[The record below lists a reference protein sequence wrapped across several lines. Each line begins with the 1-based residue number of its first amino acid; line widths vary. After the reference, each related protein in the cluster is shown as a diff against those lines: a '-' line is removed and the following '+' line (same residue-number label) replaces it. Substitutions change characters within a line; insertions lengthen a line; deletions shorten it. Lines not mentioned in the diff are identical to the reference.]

1 MKIQHKNCLQSTLR
15 KKKIDTL
22 FAGLGGSVLGKTV
35 PEVLSTARKLL
46 STDLVNTKY
55 RYSVNNAFHPLSN
68 MGLSSI
74 LRQKLHYSWFFIYQ
88 VKGRTIPAHGFV
100 LASRSQYCHQLIC
113 ENKENRQGEADERTK
128 TIPLHE
134 NVDYI
139 AFLSWLRRLYSGG
152 DVCDEE
158 VFVLK
163 DVLGKGKN
171 GYHNLNEGGSKET
184 NKTVNEMGKEL
195 DEEEMLSSRVLA
207 DLLFLAKTDRDVFP
221 APTCEED
228 EGFVQDSED
237 DVSEDDCTCLE
248 TRPLKKIEET
258 MTKRDR

>member
-1 MKIQHKNCLQSTLR
+1 M
-15 KKKIDTL
+15 
-22 FAGLGGSVLGKTV
+22 
-35 PEVLSTARKLL
+35 
-46 STDLVNTKY
+46 
-55 RYSVNNAFHPLSN
+55 NNAFHPLSN

-163 DVLGKGKN
+163 DVVGKGKN

-195 DEEEMLSSRVLA
+195 YEEEMLSSRVLA

-237 DVSEDDCTCLE
+237 DVSEDDWTCLE
-248 TRPLKKIEET
+248 TKPLKKIEET
-258 MTKRDR
+258 MTKTDR

>member
-1 MKIQHKNCLQSTLR
+1 MH
-15 KKKIDTL
+15 
-22 FAGLGGSVLGKTV
+22 
-35 PEVLSTARKLL
+35 
-46 STDLVNTKY
+46 
-55 RYSVNNAFHPLSN
+55 AFHPLSN

-74 LRQKLHYSWFFIYQ
+74 LRQKPQYFWFFIYQ

-152 DVCDEE
+152 DICDEE

-163 DVLGKGKN
+163 DVVGKGKN
-171 GYHNLNEGGSKET
+171 GYHNLNEGGSNET

-207 DLLFLAKTDRDVFP
+207 DLLFLAKTDRDVCR

-248 TRPLKKIEET
+248 TRPLKKSEET